1 MPDSNSNGPVLN
13 VTLTYASN
21 QWSFSPQPLP
31 VSEPNTYIRFDLVA
45 EGFRFANPNRHPGE
59 LAPITLNNGG
69 SSFLGPWTTED
80 SHASLLDLRNNPG
93 VACSYAVHLV
103 QIQTGEAVTVPATE
117 PYPVI
122 QN

>member
-1 MPDSNSNGPVLN
+1 MPDTNGPLLK

-21 QWSFSPQPLP
+21 QWSFAPQTLQ
-31 VSEPNTYIRFDLVA
+31 VSEANTYILFELVA
-45 EGFRFANPNRHPGE
+45 EGFRFANPNRHSGE
-59 LAPITLNNGG
+59 PAAITLNNGG
-69 SSFLGPWTTED
+69 SSFVGPWTTDD

-103 QIQTGEAVTVPATE
+103 QIETGEPVTVPATE